1 MGARAPPVDPKSEP
15 IRTPLAREELTRAVL
30 RRRAGGDMLVKR
42 LEAPMRTRGEGL
54 IVPTAGLAVID
65 PVPGGPARGIVILMQ
80 RVAARDREAFSAL
93 YAATSAKLYGI
104 ILRISRRRD
113 VADELLQEVY
123 VQIWERAGYYD
134 AAKGSPITWM
144 VTIAR
149 NRALDEVRRKT
160 ALSIEDVP
168 EALDV
173 ASDEEVPLERI
184 ERSQQLLRLRQC
196 LDRLD
201 SNRREAVLL
210 AYREGMSREALG
222 QRFARPPGTI
232 KSWLRRSL
240 LQLRDCLGQ

>member
-1 MGARAPPVDPKSEP
+1 M
-15 IRTPLAREELTRAVL
+15 AREKLVC
-30 RRRAGGDMLVKR
+30 RRQGGAGIGEMVQR
-42 LEAPMRTRGEGL
+42 LEDAMRTRGEVP
-54 IVPTAGLAVID
+54 IIPTAGLAVIE
-65 PVPGGPARGIVILMQ
+65 PAPGGAARAIVVLMQ
-80 RVAARDREAFSAL
+80 RVAARDRQAFSAL

-134 AAKGSPITWM
+134 ANKGSPITWM

-149 NRALDEVRRKT
+149 NRALDEVRRKQ
-160 ALSIEDVP
+160 AVSIEDAP

-173 ASDEEVPLERI
+173 ASDEEIPLDRV